1 MKFEE
6 WFPYYQDIRME
17 FGYST
22 QKDQEAA
29 KLLSTIIKKRKT
41 QPSILSKKIIGK
53 SVIVVG
59 AGPSLE
65 KNISFIKK
73 NPRFVKI
80 VADAALK
87 PILDNKIKP
96 DIVVTDLDGDRS
108 SLLKASEYAIMVVH
122 AHSDNVEQVK
132 KLTPKF
138 KYVIGTTQVKPEEGV
153 FNFGG
158 FTDGDRCVFLAEE
171 FQASEIILV
180 GMDFGKQVGIYS
192 NTSEEDINTKIS
204 KLKMGKKLLQ
214 ILAKKSRSKL
224 YDLAENPIPG
234 FISYSH

>member
-1 MKFEE
+1 
-6 WFPYYQDIRME
+6 ME

-41 QPSILSKKIIGK
+41 QPSILSKKISGK

-138 KYVIGTTQVKPEEGV
+138 KNVIGTTQVKPEESV

-192 NTSEEDINTKIS
+192 NTNEEDIDTKIS

-214 ILAKKSRSKL
+214 ILAKNSRSKL

-234 FISYSH
+234 FISYSP